1 MTAVEILHAQ
11 HREVLALFKRLE
23 NGSGDRAKWLEELR
37 GKLRL
42 HTRLEETLFYPT
54 LETYGSKRIKDEVL
68 ESYEEHRLVDFLLAQ
83 LTPTDVDSEPSH
95 ARVRVLQSLIEEHVE
110 EEETEVFKH
119 VDNLSEEQVRA
130 LDVRMREELEEVQRV
145 DELLGRAAVV
155 ARRTEQWAGSLLDA
169 SMGLPRRAV
178 SAIAPSRWLP
188 SSPRYLLAA
197 RIAGAVPR
205 VVVDS
210 LYQAVTGRGGAH
222 GRRAA

>member
-110 EEETEVFKH
+110 EEE
-119 VDNLSEEQVRA
+119 VRA